1 MRKQNVTLAIDS
13 AVLKNARKYALDHD
27 TSVNQIIRDV
37 LAGLGPQGDK
47 LDSAR
52 NDLRKLFRK
61 SRFEIGK
68 KTWIREELHERR

>member
-1 MRKQNVTLAIDS
+1 VRKQNVTLAIDS